1 MVLKTNFQYFLSLE
15 SCLVCSSWT
24 RISVSTR
31 VGEGMGAGIPQDKK
45 RVRKGYSLIQLILHL
60 KELELF
66 RFKEG

>member
-1 MVLKTNFQYFLSLE
+1 MLKTNFLYFSSLE

-24 RISVSTR
+24 RIRVSTR

-45 RVRKGYSLIQLILHL
+45 RVRKGYSFIQPILHL

>member
-1 MVLKTNFQYFLSLE
+1 MLKTNFQYFSSLE
-15 SCLVCSSWT
+15 SGLVCSSWT
-24 RISVSTR
+24 RIRVSTR

-45 RVRKGYSLIQLILHL
+45 RVRKGYSFIQPILHL